1 MCAEDRHVGPM
12 AVIACAVLEDE
23 VRHFAKPFPHITH
36 IEVLPQ
42 GLHNEPERLRG
53 EVQDAIGRVEASF
66 PEVSAIALA
75 YGLCSRGVEGIRPSR
90 CRVGLPRAHDCI
102 TLLLGSRER
111 YGDYVAR
118 HPGTYWYSPGWNR
131 CHVPPGPERYERLFQ
146 EYREKYGEE
155 DAEFLMEQEQSWF
168 RKYNRATYVHLG
180 PGHTETDIN
189 FSKGCAD
196 WLGWAFDIQAG
207 DPGLV
212 RDLLC
217 GAWDDARFIVIGPGQ
232 TARMTA
238 DDRVVEV
245 VEAPPVGEA

>member
-1 MCAEDRHVGPM
+1 M
-12 AVIACAVLEDE
+12 
-23 VRHFAKPFPHITH
+23 
-36 IEVLPQ
+36 
-42 GLHNEPERLRG
+42 G
-53 EVQDAIGRVEASF
+53 E
-66 PEVSAIALA
+66 IALA
-75 YGLCSRGVEGIRPSR
+75 YGLCSRGVEGIRPRR

-131 CHVPPGPERYERLFQ
+131 CHVPPGPERYERLMR

-168 RKYNRATYVHLG
+168 RKYNRAAYVHLG
-180 PGHTETDIN
+180 AGLTEEDVR

-196 WLGWAFDIQAG
+196 WLGWAFDVQAG
-207 DPGLV
+207 DPGLI
-212 RDLLC
+212 RDLLG

-238 DDRVVEV
+238 DERVVEV
-245 VEAPPVGEA
+245 VEPPREGP